1 MPRPYTRY
9 PCGIY
14 GPRNLVRRHARRL
27 KRRLQAKALGLVA
40 DEPPVLGPGLEQ
52 LFSFYAPALEAG
64 VYTVTLEQDIV
75 SAATSEKLTI
85 PRPGDS
91 TVSQK
96 FEVVAPRFT
105 LPDGAVHSSFPPQGY
120 GALAKTLPHV
130 VLSDPHLP
138 WDRIASALPDQ
149 KSPDWMRNQVPW
161 LALLVFT
168 ADELTLSASQL
179 NGPGSLFAN
188 TSLGPGV
195 KQSQTC
201 TIDVPITDV
210 PNILSTI
217 SPVTALPPEPSDDKS
232 TDLIFVPSAIFSEL
246 FASYDINGNPVTQ
259 TGPDVS
265 RYKYLAHVRD
275 INTTGMA
282 DAGVEDNGVFGI
294 VVSHRTGPLSNTQPQ
309 AVVAHLVSIEGV
321 ESDYMNGLWP
331 INAGQTPYVAM
342 SSLYSW
348 NFVTL
353 PEGSFDIETTLVN
366 LGSGVNVLRAPDAV
380 IQAVD
385 TSTQMGV
392 RLQKRLEDGYTLTRY
407 RTATGEVSAAIYR
420 GPFTPTLV
428 PYPLMPESQGQEG
441 STWLSNCG
449 TDLQIMDPEV
459 GIMDITYS
467 VAWQLGKTLAVSDQ
481 AFTTALGKLRTS
493 IFGAAMN
500 NAKGEIL
507 RERKAYKDRKET
519 IVSLTET
526 IPRLNTLHRDTGGL
540 FGPGGSMSDRWR
552 RTQPEQLDLSYHG
565 PLISKIFRKHADA
578 VGAKLMMSS
587 SGEGTERYDEQN
599 MPVSTDWMV
608 VLTWVLDK
616 MYLYNIPAHYLIID
630 PTYLAL
636 ETLRFF
642 HVDRNWTD
650 ALIDGALSLGNN
662 LAGVDQ
668 VRQTIH
674 LMISEYLY
682 PSPPV
687 SPPPQFPLYGFLL
700 HSEAVTQYPDLKVS
714 VELVGVSDDAA
725 PMLRHENLDVSE
737 GVMLC
742 LLDQVPGSPGLQS
755 ITFTQP
761 PHQQSFIAGAELD
774 EHHIKTLYKRIFTAE
789 GQTPDPTPWDAHHWM
804 RPDDPNQPVPQQP
817 QDPPQDQGVP
827 HAAAVFKWGAQLD
840 PEVRTLL
847 PVSWTN
853 DVNGVLNYFGANP
866 NDPSNPFYY
875 DAIPN
880 AALAGIQLNN
890 PIYQLVIGES
900 SSSMAV
906 PKGQSSS
913 SSTFPFPTAVQH
925 AASHPFNLP
934 HRHRQRRRLGRTPP
948 ALQLTTADFLRGPSH
963 GPPLLPPPH
972 SRPNRSPRTGPLFGS
987 PPKGDNPA
995 FQGPAGAPQYTIS
1008 CVPIDNDPSSPGIPC
1023 GTGIPK
1029 DLVFKIVQIPD
1040 SVTPSSSK
1048 YLLQSFTIV
1057 LELAGGDP
1065 PRWDTCLLSG
1075 YTGPGPSMASN
1086 VRFNVLVQVEN
1097 DPLHGRCLALRVLPR
1112 STTGSAKPS
1121 MCQEMTFILPVCDIL
1136 KHDPAKRIPVWITPS
1151 YVNFDPVTGVDYYI
1165 LSFQQK

>member
-1 MPRPYTRY
+1 
-9 PCGIY
+9 
-14 GPRNLVRRHARRL
+14 L
-27 KRRLQAKALGLVA
+27 KRRLQAKAIGQVA
-40 DEPPVLGPGLEQ
+40 DEPPILGIGQEQ

-75 SAATSEKLTI
+75 STATSEKLSI

-91 TVSQK
+91 TVTQK

-105 LPDGAVHSSFPPQGY
+105 LPDGSVHSSFPPQGY

-130 VLSDPHLP
+130 VLTDPHLP
-138 WDRIASALPDQ
+138 WDRIASALPDLH
-149 KSPDWMRNQVPW
+149 SPDWMRNQVPW

-168 ADELTLSASQL
+168 ADELTLNATQL

-188 TSLGPGV
+188 TSLGSGGV
-195 KQSQTC
+195 IQAQTC
-201 TIDVPITDV
+201 TINVPITDV
-210 PNILSTI
+210 PKILSTT
-217 SPVTALPPEPSDDKS
+217 SPINALPVDLSDDKS
-232 TDLIFVPSAIFSEL
+232 TDLIFVPTSLFSEL
-246 FASYDINGNPVTQ
+246 FTSYDVNGNSVTQ

-294 VVSHRTGPLSNTQPQ
+294 VVSHRTGPLSNTQSQP
-309 AVVAHLVSIEGV
+309 VVAHLVSIEGV
-321 ESDYMNGLWP
+321 ESDYMNGQWP
-331 INAGQTPYVAM
+331 IDASQVEYVAM

-348 NFVTL
+348 TFVTL
-353 PEGSFDIETTLVN
+353 PEGSFDIEKTLVN
-366 LGSGVNVLRAPDAV
+366 LGRGVNVLRAPDAV
-380 IQAVD
+380 IQGVD
-385 TSTQMGV
+385 TSTPMGV
-392 RLQKRLEDGYTLTRY
+392 RLQGRLRDGYTLTRY

-428 PYPLMPESQGQEG
+428 PYPLMPGNQGQQG

-449 TDLQIMDPEV
+449 TDLQIMDPEL

-481 AFTTALGKLRTS
+481 AFTTALGKLRTT

-507 RERKAYKDRKET
+507 RGRKGYKDRKET
-519 IVSLTET
+519 ATSLIKT

-540 FGPGGSMSDRWR
+540 FGPGGSMTDRWR
-552 RTQPEQLDLSYHG
+552 RTQSEQLDLSYHG
-565 PLISKIFRKHADA
+565 PLIGKIFRKHADA
-578 VGAKLMMSS
+578 VGAKFMMSS
-587 SGEGTERYDEQN
+587 SGDGSERYDEQN
-599 MPVSTDWMV
+599 MPASTDWML

-616 MYLYNIPAHYLIID
+616 MCLYNVPAHYLIID
-630 PTYLAL
+630 PTYLAP

-650 ALIDGALSLGNN
+650 ALIDGSLSLGNN

-682 PSPPV
+682 PSTPV

-700 HSEAVTQYPDLKVS
+700 HSEAVTQYPDLKVT
-714 VELVGVSDDAA
+714 VELEGVSDDVA

-737 GVMLC
+737 GVMIC
-742 LLDQVPGSPGLQS
+742 LLDQVPGNPGLQS

-774 EHHIKTLYKRIFTAE
+774 EHRIKTLYKRIFTAE
-789 GQTPDPTPWDAHHWM
+789 GQLPDPTPWGEYQWV
-804 RPDDPNQPVPQQP
+804 RPNDPNQPVPPRP
-817 QDPPQDQGVP
+817 QDPPRDQGVP
-827 HAAAVFKWGAQLD
+827 HAAAVFKWGSQPD

-847 PVSWTN
+847 PTSWAN

-866 NDPSNPFYY
+866 NDPSNPLYY

-880 AALAGIQLNN
+880 SALAGIQLNN
-890 PIYQLVIGES
+890 PIYQLVIGEASPSSKMAASRTPS
-900 SSSMAV
+900 SSD
-906 PKGQSSS
+906 SSAS
-913 SSTFPFPTAVQH
+913 SPFPFPSTAQH
-925 AASHPFNLP
+925 AAPHPFDLP
-934 HRHRQRRRLGRTPP
+934 HRPVGVAGTSSLAPRC
-948 ALQLTTADFLRGPSH
+948 TTEFLRDPTH

-972 SRPNRSPRTGPLFGS
+972 SRPNRSPRIGPLFGN
-987 PPKGDNPA
+987 PPEGDNPA
-995 FQGPAGAPQYTIS
+995 FQGPAGAPQYKIE
-1008 CVPIDNDPSSPGIPC
+1008 CLPIDNDPSNPGIPC

-1029 DLVFKIVQIPD
+1029 DLVFKIVQDPK
-1040 SVTPSSSK
+1040 SVTPSSSD
-1048 YLLQSFTIV
+1048 YFLQSFTIV

-1065 PRWDTCLLSG
+1065 PRWDSCLLSG
-1075 YTGPGPSMASN
+1075 YTGPGPFMASN

-1097 DPLHGRCLALRVLPR
+1097 DPLHGRCLALRVVPR

-1121 MCQEMTFILPVCDIL
+1121 MCKEMTFILPVCVIL
-1136 KHDPAKRIPVWITPS
+1136 KHNIANRIPVWITPS
-1151 YVNFDPVTGVDYYI
+1151 YVNFPPVTAVDYYI
-1165 LSFQQK
+1165 ISFPQH